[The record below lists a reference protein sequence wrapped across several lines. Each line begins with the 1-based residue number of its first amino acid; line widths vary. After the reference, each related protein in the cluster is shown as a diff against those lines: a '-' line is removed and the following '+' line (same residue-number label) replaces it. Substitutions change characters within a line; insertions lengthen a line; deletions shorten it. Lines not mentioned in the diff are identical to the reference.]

1 MSKEVLLMADVPALG
16 AEGDVVKVSDGY
28 ARNYLLPRNLAA
40 PVTEATR
47 RRIEKNRRVRAEQDA
62 AKMSGAQELVAKI
75 EKISCTVTVKTGG
88 EGKMFGSVTAQHIAD
103 AMKVQG
109 VELDRHQIELADAIR
124 ELGVF
129 TVQVRVHPQ
138 LTAALKVWVVEE

>member
-1 MSKEVLLMADVPALG
+1 MEVILKEDVNNLG
-16 AEGDVVKVSDGY
+16 SRGDVVKVADGY

-47 RRIEKNRRVRAEQDA
+47 RRIEAKRKIRAQEDA
-62 AKMSGAQELVAKI
+62 AKMSGAQELAAKI

-88 EGKMFGSVTAQHIAD
+88 EGKMFGSVTAQHVAD
-103 AMKVQG
+103 AMKAQG
-109 VELDRHQIELADAIR
+109 VELDRHQIELAEAIR